1 VDVYETSICVCVCVI
16 KLAILYYHIHTHTL
30 SLALSNVYD
39 NTCYI
44 KYCAI
49 SSYFSEAVDVII
61 ENLRFIDCQEGI
73 KAFIEKRK
81 PKWTHSNK
89 KAH

>member
-1 VDVYETSICVCVCVI
+1 MCVCVCD
-16 KLAILYYHIHTHTL
+16 KTRNFILSHTHTHPL